1 MKITVE
7 SISKNFILLLLGFTL
22 SGSLLFAQ
30 NNGPQTSK
38 SNLKIFIQYRLIQKN
53 LLTNDNIKVDVTGNQ
68 IILTGTVP
76 TLYDKNQAEEE
87 AHSVD
92 ENYTIIN
99 DLKVENTNV
108 ADSILTEKILDK
120 IQSNLFYGVFDWLT
134 VNSNNGIVTLRGWV
148 HLPWLKTQFQNEIEK
163 IPGVYGVKNEVM
175 NSFGPSDLGIAAA
188 RLIYNDVMFWKMQYS
203 ANPPIH
209 IIDNNGSII
218 LEGYVSSELQRKW
231 AENIIQ
237 YRIDANSIKN
247 NLHIIK

>member
-30 NNGPQTSK
+30 NNAPETSK
-38 SNLKIFIQYRLIQKN
+38 NNLKIFIQYKLIQKN

-108 ADSILTEKILDK
+108 ADSILTKKILDK

-163 IPGVYGVKNEVM
+163 IPGVYGIKNEVM

>member
-1 MKITVE
+1 M
-7 SISKNFILLLLGFTL
+7 
-22 SGSLLFAQ
+22 
-30 NNGPQTSK
+30 
-38 SNLKIFIQYRLIQKN
+38 
-53 LLTNDNIKVDVTGNQ
+53 
-68 IILTGTVP
+68 
-76 TLYDKNQAEEE
+76 
-87 AHSVD
+87 
-92 ENYTIIN
+92 
-99 DLKVENTNV
+99 
-108 ADSILTEKILDK
+108 
-120 IQSNLFYGVFDWLT
+120 T
-134 VNSNNGIVTLRGWV
+134 VNNNNGIVTLKGWV
-148 HLPWLKTQFQNEIEK
+148 HLPWLKIQFQNEIEK
-163 IPGVYGVKNEVM
+163 IPGVYGIKNEVM